1 MALAMEYG
9 AFGKRTHPKPNN
21 QNQTM
26 KLLLTA
32 FCAAM
37 ITTPFAFA
45 EGKCDKKKC
54 DKDKEESTLVAE
66 KCKKKC
72 DEEKE
77 ESTLVADKC
86 KDKCDDKDGC
96 DDEATLIAEKCK
108 KKCDKEESEEE
119 STLAHCG
126 KCGKGD
132 KHEKEEEEKKEG
144 TLA

>member
-1 MALAMEYG
+1 
-9 AFGKRTHPKPNN
+9 
-21 QNQTM
+21 M

-37 ITTPFAFA
+37 ITAPLAFA
-45 EGKCDKKKC
+45 DKCDKKKC
-54 DKDKEESTLVAE
+54 DKEEAKEESTLVAE

-72 DEEKE
+72 DKE
-77 ESTLVADKC
+77 EA
-86 KDKCDDKDGC
+86 
-96 DDEATLIAEKCK
+96 A
-108 KKCDKEESEEE
+108 EEE

-132 KHEKEEEEKKEG
+132 KHEEDKKEEEKKEG

>member
-1 MALAMEYG
+1 
-9 AFGKRTHPKPNN
+9 
-21 QNQTM
+21 M

-37 ITTPFAFA
+37 ITAPLAFA
-45 EGKCDKKKC
+45 GDKCDKKKC
-54 DKDKEESTLVAE
+54 DKETEESTLVAE

-72 DEEKE
+72 DKEEEKKE
-77 ESTLVADKC
+77 
-86 KDKCDDKDGC
+86 G
-96 DDEATLIAEKCK
+96 TLIAEKCK
-108 KKCDKEESEEE
+108 KKCDKEEAAEE

-132 KHEKEEEEKKEG
+132 KHEKEEEKKEG